1 MVSNI
6 VGQSILHH
14 GASDQTF
21 RLIYHFVKRE
31 SLDWRVGIVFVEIIQ
46 PTPANVGEFGMLAV
60 GVDRTAH
67 RVEQIGDFSEK
78 AARVCA
84 KLRRKGKRHS
94 VQLQALEEAG
104 IPVEATEKIGLRL
117 VRRPSKG
124 PGEFR

>member
-46 PTPANVGEFGMLAV
+46 PTPAN
-60 GVDRTAH
+60 T
-67 RVEQIGDFSEK
+67 IGS
-78 AARVCA
+78 
-84 KLRRKGKRHS
+84 RHGCNVS
-94 VQLQALEEAG
+94 
-104 IPVEATEKIGLRL
+104 PYDC
-117 VRRPSKG
+117 
-124 PGEFR
+124 